1 MLLVKVF
8 QALNRDK
15 VRYLVIGGVATILY
29 GNPRFTKDLDL
40 WVDPAENNL
49 KTLVHTFQSL
59 KFIPRNPVKAEEFI
73 SSETRARWKKEKG
86 MLAFTF
92 INPKNPFENID
103 LLFEGPASF
112 ARAYQKK
119 KVFYSKRVPVPTIS
133 RADLIEMKRR
143 AGRDQ
148 DLYDLEFLKASR
160 RRA

>member
-8 QALNRDK
+8 RALNRDK
-15 VRYLVIGGVATILY
+15 VRYLVVGGVAGILY
-29 GNPRFTKDLDL
+29 GNPRFTKDLDI

-49 KTLVHTFQSL
+49 QKLIHSFKIL

-73 SSETRARWKKEKG
+73 SAENRARWKKEKG

-103 LLFEGPASF
+103 LLFEGPVSF
-112 ARAYQKK
+112 AKAYQKK
-119 KVFYSKRVPVPTIS
+119 KIFHSGRVPIVTIS
-133 RADLIEMKRR
+133 REDLIVMKRK

-148 DLYDLEFLKASR
+148 DLYDLGFLKASKN
-160 RRA
+160 RA